1 MKLIAAFLVLAA
13 TSAGHP
19 DDPVDRIADALIG
32 VLSAS
37 GAGRAAAQRHAAAV
51 LSAEGA
57 HAMAGDQDMAASWG
71 GRQPAYR
78 MRALGPAYRGVTL
91 APGQVLH
98 LEQTFLAGQ
107 RAQILAASAGR
118 APFELTIDEGEGRR
132 SCPTQNRR
140 ARCDWIPT
148 ATTRI
153 AIDLYNRG
161 LAADRFILVLR

>member
-1 MKLIAAFLVLAA
+1 MKLIAALLVLAA
-13 TSAGHP
+13 GSAGKP
-19 DDPVDRIADALIG
+19 DEPVDRVADALVRG
-32 VLSAS
+32 FSA
-37 GAGRAAAQRHAAAV
+37 GGHARAATQRRAAAV
-51 LSAEGA
+51 LTGENA
-57 HAMAGDQDMAASWG
+57 HAMVGSEDVAAGWG

-91 APGQVLH
+91 APGQALH

-107 RAQILAASAGR
+107 RAQVVAASGGR
-118 APFELTIDEGEGRR
+118 APFELTIDDGEGRR
-132 SCPTQNRR
+132 PCPTQDRR

-161 LAADRFILVLR
+161 SASDRFVIVLR

>member
-1 MKLIAAFLVLAA
+1 MKLVASLLFLAA
-13 TSAGHP
+13 TTAGQP
-19 DDPVDRIADALIG
+19 EEPVDRVADALARGI
-32 VLSAS
+32 SAS
-37 GAGRAAAQRHAAAV
+37 GPARVAARRHAGAILGNEGARPMAGSEDVAAA
-51 LSAEGA
+51 
-57 HAMAGDQDMAASWG
+57 WG
-71 GRQPAYR
+71 GRQPTYR
-78 MRALGPAYRGVTL
+78 TRVLGPAYRGVTL
-91 APGQVLH
+91 APGQNLH

-107 RAQILAASAGR
+107 RAQIVAATVGR

-161 LAADRFILVLR
+161 AAADRFIIVLR

>member
-1 MKLIAAFLVLAA
+1 MKLLATLLVLAA
-13 TSAGHP
+13 ASAGHS
-19 DDPVDRIADALIG
+19 DDPVDRVADALVRG
-32 VLSAS
+32 FSAS
-37 GAGRAAAQRHAAAV
+37 GPGRVAAQRHAAAV
-51 LSAEGA
+51 LSGEDA
-57 HAMAGDQDMAASWG
+57 HPMPGGEDMAAGWR

-91 APGQVLH
+91 APGQTLH

-118 APFELTIDEGEGRR
+118 VPFELTIDEGEGRR
-132 SCPTQNRR
+132 SCPTQDRR

-153 AIDLYNRG
+153 TIDLYNRG
-161 LAADRFILVLR
+161 RAADRFVLVLR